1 MKRKAISILTTFVLV
16 ILPFLVVIAIGRY
29 SPYVEGN
36 SFLRY
41 VTICSVISMA
51 IVLAVWLFFNNS
63 PQSFEGVP
71 ISGAFLFLL
80 VCPLIGIFGLASAP
94 DLSLKMLEHPEREH
108 LRYIFLFIAA
118 ILFGVFGFLL
128 LMSNSFKDKHLMRW
142 LMIAV
147 FILAFAEFSWEFRH
161 HYLYPEAMKEWIS
174 QGKKVEDFARHYDST
189 AVVNIGI
196 LGRLIQFSL
205 IIWLSIYFYK
215 LRHTN
220 SWSPI
225 VSVIFS
231 LLGIITAIMIYFIQ
245 FNFPKGLEILM
256 LFFIPGIPFFLLY
269 WLGVALL
276 TKSKKSGIA
285 ESKTKLKIT
294 E

>member
-1 MKRKAISILTTFVLV
+1 MKRRAISILTTFVLI
-16 ILPFLVVIAIGRY
+16 ILPFLVMSLIGRY

-36 SFLRY
+36 SFQRY
-41 VTICSVISMA
+41 IIICIAISVA
-51 IVLAVWLFFNNS
+51 IVLAVLLLFYYS

-71 ISGAFLFLL
+71 LGSAFLFLL

-118 ILFGVFGFLL
+118 ILFGAFGLLL
-128 LMSNSFKDKHLMRW
+128 LMSNSFKDKRLMRW
-142 LMIAV
+142 LMATA

-174 QGKKVEDFARHYDST
+174 QGKKVEDFARHYDSPT
-189 AVVNIGI
+189 VVNIGI

-215 LRHTN
+215 LRHIN

-231 LLGIITAIMIYFIQ
+231 LLGIITATMIYFIQ

-276 TKSKKSGIA
+276 TKSKKSGI
-285 ESKTKLKIT
+285 SRIQH
-294 E
+294 